1 VGPGRLRKIR
11 THPPSGSRRGPP
23 APRERGPLSLPLPPP
38 TPSPTTP
45 TTPQPPGRP
54 LLPHP
59 SRPVATL
66 PPPPTNSGPPD
77 LFCRLYLICS
87 LLVWCVP
94 VPSGAPLVFP
104 QKTTS
109 TLKKTALYGAHVC
122 TAPRRQHAC
131 ARCWPAL
138 APLPSVGRRS
148 HRADL
153 HHPIDLCQGALPEFR
168 VQSYYEQN
176 NSKPTKLALS

>member
-122 TAPRRQHAC
+122 TAPMRTVAHGLSVRKEKKRVAKK
-131 ARCWPAL
+131 RYT
-138 APLPSVGRRS
+138 APMY
-148 HRADL
+148 
-153 HHPIDLCQGALPEFR
+153 GAHVSAFR
-168 VQSYYEQN
+168 
-176 NSKPTKLALS
+176 